1 MMVQKKYL
9 NANRTVRHFQNS
21 KKSYDGTAT
30 TTIPDIKTVFSGE
43 SSNANV
49 RGKLK
54 QLESEILEVN
64 QVLNFHKKEIEIL
77 KLEKETLQQVLNK

>member
-9 NANRTVRHFQNS
+9 NANRTVRHFQNG
-21 KKSYDGTAT
+21 KKSYDGTAS
-30 TTIPDIKTVFSGE
+30 TIPDIKTVFSGE
-43 SSNANV
+43 NSNANV